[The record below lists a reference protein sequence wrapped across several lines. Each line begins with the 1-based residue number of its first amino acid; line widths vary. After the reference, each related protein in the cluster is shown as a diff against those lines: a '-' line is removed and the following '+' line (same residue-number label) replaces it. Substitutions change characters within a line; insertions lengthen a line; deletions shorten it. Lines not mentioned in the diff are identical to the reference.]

1 MAVDWKGPERNI
13 VWQWLQQGVI
23 LSPRE
28 HSVMFGSILL
38 WLSCSSIFHD
48 SMEAVNSPTM
58 HRTAT
63 HKKGWPSPTCHS
75 SEVEKSLSRVMD
87 MFYTW
92 IGYMGLAKLIKPC
105 FAECNYNPSF
115 KKTLNKMTK
124 GRETH
129 REMLLWT
136 HVVPLLTFWG
146 RIISFTTPV
155 LHLHQY
161 CM

>member
-48 SMEAVNSPTM
+48 SMEA
-58 HRTAT
+58 
-63 HKKGWPSPTCHS
+63 WPSPTCHS

-146 RIISFTTPV
+146 RIIRFTTPV

-161 CM
+161 GM